1 MGLYDSAERVSLEV
15 QNNYLFQRSIK
26 AYYEAATYINGR
38 VLEIGTG
45 SGYGVEIISGVADEF
60 VTVDK
65 FDTNLD
71 FSKYPN
77 VKFVQQNVPPLDGF
91 EDDSFDCAITFQ
103 VVEHIKDDHSFVK
116 EIHRVLKPGGKLII
130 TTPNIKMSITRNPW
144 HIREYTVEQFGN
156 LLGKYFSG
164 VEAKGVYGNEKSDVY
179 YENNKKSVQKVLRWD
194 ILRMNRWLPRQ
205 LLQVPY
211 DIMNKRNRKKLMNQ
225 DSDLANSFTH
235 DDFHVKE
242 ADDKCFDLFF
252 VATK

>member
-26 AYYEAATYINGR
+26 AYYEAASRISGK

-45 SGYGVEIISGVADEF
+45 SGYGVEIISGVANEF

-65 FDTNLD
+65 FDTKLD
-71 FSKYPN
+71 FSQYPN
-77 VKFVQQNVPPLDGF
+77 VTFMQGNVPPLNF
-91 EDDSFDCAITFQ
+91 EANTFDFAITFQ
-103 VVEHIKDDHSFVK
+103 VVEHIKDDHSFIR

-144 HIREYTVEQFGN
+144 HIREYSVEQFKN
-156 LLGKYFSG
+156 LLSKYFSQ
-164 VEAKGVYGNEKSDVY
+164 VEPMGVYGNEKSDAY

-205 LLQVPY
+205 VLQVPY
-211 DIMNKRNRKKLMNQ
+211 DIMNKRNRKKLMHENT
-225 DSDLANSFTH
+225 DLANSFTH
-235 DDFHVKE
+235 EDFFVKK
-242 ADDKCFDLFF
+242 ADDKCFDLFY

>member
-26 AYYEAATYINGR
+26 AYYEAAQLISGK

-45 SGYGVEIISGVADEF
+45 SGYGVEMISGVAAEF

-65 FDTNLD
+65 FDTKLD

-77 VKFVQQNVPPLDGF
+77 VKFLQQNVPPLGF
-91 EDDSFDCAITFQ
+91 EDNTFDSAITFQ
-103 VVEHIKDDHSFVK
+103 VVEHIKDDHSFIR
-116 EIHRVLKPGGKLII
+116 EIHRVLKPGGRLVI
-130 TTPNIKMSITRNPW
+130 TTPNRKMSITRNPW
-144 HIREYTVEQFGN
+144 HIREYTVEQFRQ
-156 LLGKYFSG
+156 LLAKYFSK
-164 VEAKGVYGNEKSDVY
+164 VEAKGVYGNEKSDLY
-179 YENNKKSVQKVLRWD
+179 YENNKKSVQKVLQWD
-194 ILRMNRWLPRQ
+194 ILKMNRWLPRQ

-225 DSDLANSFTH
+225 DTDLANSFTH
-235 DDFHVKE
+235 NDFFVKE

-252 VATK
+252 IATK

>member
-1 MGLYDSAERVSLEV
+1 MGAYDSAERVSQEV

-26 AYYEAATYINGR
+26 AYHEAAGLISGK

-45 SGYGVEIISGVADEF
+45 SGYGVELISGVADEF

-65 FDTNLD
+65 FDTKID

-77 VKFVQQNVPPLDGF
+77 VQFVQCNVPPLNF
-91 EDDSFDCAITFQ
+91 EANTFDNAITFQ
-103 VVEHIKDDHSFVK
+103 VVEHIKDDHAFIR

-144 HIREYTVEQFGN
+144 HVREYTVDQFKR
-156 LLGKYFSG
+156 LLSTYFSK
-164 VEAKGVYGNEKSDVY
+164 VESKGVYGNAKSDAY

-194 ILRMNRWLPRQ
+194 ILQMNRWLPRQ
-205 LLQVPY
+205 ILQIPY
-211 DIMNKRNRKKLMNQ
+211 DIMNKRNRKKLMEQ
-225 DSDLANSFTH
+225 DTDLANSFTPE
-235 DDFHVKE
+235 DFSVKA

-252 VATK
+252 IATK

>member
-26 AYYEAATYINGR
+26 AYYEAATVVRGK

-65 FDTNLD
+65 FNTEID
-71 FSKYPN
+71 FSKYKN
-77 VKFVQQNVPPLDGF
+77 VTFKQMNIPPFIGI
-91 EDDSFDCAITFQ
+91 DDNTFDNAITFQ
-103 VVEHIKDDHSFVK
+103 VIEHIEDDNAFVK
-116 EIHRVLKPGGKLII
+116 EIHRVLKPGGKLVI

-144 HIREYTVEQFGN
+144 HVREYTVEQFRT
-156 LLGKYFSG
+156 LLSKHFSR
-164 VEAKGVYGNEKSDVY
+164 VEAKGVYGNAKSDEY
-179 YENNKKSVQKVLRWD
+179 YENNKKSVQKILRWD
-194 ILRMNRWLPRQ
+194 ILQMNKWLPRQ
-205 LLQVPY
+205 LLQIPY

-225 DSDLANSFTH
+225 NTDLANSFTH
-235 DDFHVKE
+235 EDFFVKE
-242 ADDKCFDLFF
+242 ADDFCFDLFF